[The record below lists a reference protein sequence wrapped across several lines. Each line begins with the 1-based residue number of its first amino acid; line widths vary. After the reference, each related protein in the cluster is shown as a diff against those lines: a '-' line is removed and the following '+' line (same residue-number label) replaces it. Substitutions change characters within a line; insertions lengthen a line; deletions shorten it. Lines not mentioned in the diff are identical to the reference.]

1 MEDKIIEILKTE
13 KRALTVH
20 ELETI
25 LEFDSVEQLK
35 ELLKVLNDLEDK
47 ALVFHTKKDKYMLFE
62 ESNSRVGLLQVTSRG
77 TGYVLMES
85 GEEIKIYPSKIFTFP
100 Y

>member
-35 ELLKVLNDLEDK
+35 ELLKVLNDL
-47 ALVFHTKKDKYMLFE
+47 
-62 ESNSRVGLLQVTSRG
+62 
-77 TGYVLMES
+77 
-85 GEEIKIYPSKIFTFP
+85 
-100 Y
+100 